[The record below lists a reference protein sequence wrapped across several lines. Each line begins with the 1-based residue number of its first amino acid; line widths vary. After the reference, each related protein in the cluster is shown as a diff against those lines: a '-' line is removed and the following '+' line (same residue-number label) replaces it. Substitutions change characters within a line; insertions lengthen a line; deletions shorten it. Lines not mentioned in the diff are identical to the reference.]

1 MQKSLCCQRQV
12 ALRRACAELARF
24 WRKKTCMILPGLF
37 AAKIELH
44 MAMPHMS
51 GTAGSMMR
59 DRLVR
64 RGLLPGKLQPDSCKQ
79 SWRQEAHASYAILD
93 FKSIRIHVRIHV
105 RMHVCIALREACA
118 KKKIPCAKLAP
129 CSVLIVFCNTW
140 SIRMAI
146 PRQTGTHQRSYT
158 GHVMDIQ

>member
-1 MQKSLCCQRQV
+1 MQKSPCFQRQV

-24 WRKKTCMILPGLF
+24 WRKKTCMILPGLV

-44 MAMPHMS
+44 VAMPHMS

-79 SWRQEAHASYAILD
+79 SRRQEAHASYAILN
-93 FKSIRIHVRIHV
+93 FKSILRAYVPL
-105 RMHVCIALREACA
+105 HVCIALHEACA
-118 KKKIPCAKLAP
+118 PKKIPCAKLAP
-129 CSVLIVFCNTW
+129 CSVLIMFCNTW
-140 SIRMAI
+140 SIRVAI
-146 PRQTGTHQRSYT
+146 PIQPHKHQRSCII
-158 GHVMDIQ
+158 M

>member
-1 MQKSLCCQRQV
+1 MAITCLCTKRNRCQHSSGLRKRERESRARLASAGLMQEWLDAEVPLLSKTGCLAQSLRG
-12 ALRRACAELARF
+12 ACAELARF
-24 WRKKTCMILPGLF
+24 WREKTCMILPGLV

-79 SWRQEAHASYAILD
+79 SWRHEAHASYAILN
-93 FKSIRIHVRIHV
+93 FKSI
-105 RMHVCIALREACA
+105 LRAYV
-118 KKKIPCAKLAP
+118 P
-129 CSVLIVFCNTW
+129 S
-140 SIRMAI
+140 
-146 PRQTGTHQRSYT
+146 
-158 GHVMDIQ
+158 

>member
-1 MQKSLCCQRQV
+1 MQKSPCCQRQV

-24 WRKKTCMILPGLF
+24 WRKKTCMILPGLV

-79 SWRQEAHASYAILD
+79 SCRQEAHASYAILD

-105 RMHVCIALREACA
+105 RTHVCIALREACA
-118 KKKIPCAKLAP
+118 KKKSLAQHWRHA
-129 CSVLIVFCNTW
+129 VFIMFCNTW

-146 PRQTGTHQRSYT
+146 P
-158 GHVMDIQ
+158 I

>member
-1 MQKSLCCQRQV
+1 MQKSPCCQRQV

-24 WRKKTCMILPGLF
+24 WRKKTCMILPGLV

-64 RGLLPGKLQPDSCKQ
+64 RGLLQGKLQPDSCKQ
-79 SWRQEAHASYAILD
+79 SCRQEAHASYAILD

-105 RMHVCIALREACA
+105 CVHSLARSLRQKIVPLRETGAMQCFD
-118 KKKIPCAKLAP
+118 C
-129 CSVLIVFCNTW
+129 VLQGCVCFL
-140 SIRMAI
+140 
-146 PRQTGTHQRSYT
+146 
-158 GHVMDIQ
+158 

>member
-1 MQKSLCCQRQV
+1 MQKSPCCQRQV

-24 WRKKTCMILPGLF
+24 WRKKTCMILPGLV

-64 RGLLPGKLQPDSCKQ
+64 RGLLQGKLQPDSCKQ
-79 SWRQEAHASYAILD
+79 SCRQEAHASYAILD

-105 RMHVCIALREACA
+105 CVHSLARSLRQKIVPLRETGAMQCFA
-118 KKKIPCAKLAP
+118 Y
-129 CSVLIVFCNTW
+129 VLQYVEHTYDHPNIIT
-140 SIRMAI
+140 
-146 PRQTGTHQRSYT
+146 
-158 GHVMDIQ
+158 